1 MANKK
6 ITYTVDLRAQASQ
19 FQQIIEQSKKALA
32 GLFDGKQVTP
42 RQYEQLSQS
51 LLKMAQTSEE
61 IRKNAEKGFSS
72 SSAFDQA
79 KKQID
84 GLDNSFSRFLSN
96 LRALNIDPNKFLPDT
111 EEFKNVQREIDKTA
125 KKLKELEKGQKVS
138 SSRTRVDSQAERD
151 MARLA
156 GQGNISGVKNY
167 AQQLRNTSAK
177 ERQKLGSKFG
187 KLAKKNDVSVENLN
201 EVLVSQM
208 ATAEKKLAGLRSQ
221 RKGSTEEGKTLEK
234 EIDDTRTLIE
244 ELQKYLNLKE
254 QVKEINE
261 AEKDYTGIAKQVEDL
276 RNQLDQLEV
285 KFKELAGPTQ
295 EQAKQNLNNLTNS
308 ETQVAQAA
316 KEMSNEVEK
325 GAEKYSQLDNQAKNM
340 DGLKSYFNS
349 LVSATAIYM
358 RLRQAVIGA
367 FNDFK
372 EIDSEL
378 NAISIVTGKTMKEL
392 WGNFGNLNSIAQ
404 QYGVTTKNVI
414 EVQKLYYQ
422 QGRNAV
428 EVTQLTGETL
438 KFAKISG
445 LDFANAT
452 DYMTAALNAYNI
464 AAKDASEI
472 TDTYAALSAAA
483 AVDSQ
488 EVAVAMS
495 KVASMAAAAGSSFKD
510 TSAYLSKIIEVTRE
524 APETSGT
531 ALKTIVARFTEI
543 DKLTEDQAEL
553 LDSDFNFNNIEKALK
568 MVGIASKD
576 SAGQLRSFSDIIN
589 ELGEKWDTLDTNT
602 QHYIATQAAGSRQQ
616 SRFLALMSDWS
627 RTQEL
632 MSVAEQSAGT
642 GARQLALSMDSI
654 ETKLNKLKATW
665 QEFYT
670 KFLSSDMVKG
680 ILDLA
685 NDLLSTLTSV
695 IGLLDNAGSLVQTLA
710 VILAVVG
717 VKQIISVGQSYGKVF
732 MEAFTKAYT
741 AGRAKNLAKETA
753 EAVAQAQAKGTA
765 TGVAEAQAHHI
776 AYKATAKALDAGDTA
791 EKVASS
797 AAKAVGEA
805 GTQVAMDASAQVL
818 TSTATGGLLAKIGAG
833 LGSALAGIMSAIIP
847 IAIGVAI
854 AGGIAFIIKKINQS
868 INNKALKSATKVNE
882 ALTSIDETTNKAKST
897 AENYANAM
905 ELQRKGIL
913 RTAEETEKYQSILLE
928 LKETYPELTKVMN
941 DGTLELNSQANA
953 LEKYNK
959 EKAQEILSNQII
971 TANNITGSVKQ
982 GVMATTSGQEAQS
995 KIKNIASQLKNS
1007 DKKSLAKQGLEN
1019 MSPSDFEQLAEVGLG
1034 GEGAL
1039 KFLKLANL
1047 DAYEDLLTEYINKY
1061 SNKTFE
1067 EIKNQI
1073 EETKRVLAQTAG
1085 GGVLSDSMKQKVAE
1099 NSVLSKMLKLKF
1111 LDEQTG
1117 GAVQNIYGE
1126 KNNLPETWA
1135 NQWVNFYAGATGG
1148 KSSELLKEGLAKQY
1162 NSPEEIQKIT
1172 KQYYKEVNKSNQ
1184 ESFNKYVDQIGTD
1197 LVINETAT
1205 PEQILAMFGLPTNG
1219 KIADVLKAGL
1229 EDVFKTRNDELEQ
1242 LRKKYNNIKNSN
1254 YSSNDFTE
1262 MFGSYTPAQVKQL
1275 ITEMDNVGQ
1284 KYGSSASTAFE
1295 TAYKNYS
1302 EIIGRNSDLLSKFTA
1317 IDLTDMSSI
1326 ADYASLMVV
1335 KFDEGSDEYKRF
1347 IELVNSS
1354 SNILDRSFKQYDEYL
1369 TSAKNSLVDLE
1380 DSFDSLKKAFE
1391 GKLGIEEAFG
1401 LITKSGNLLSLNDFQ
1416 ATTDGFLLNS
1426 NRIKD
1431 VQNALITQ
1439 KKIALQLE
1447 LAQYQLAMKQIQN
1460 QANQAKEL
1468 NGINLE
1474 EWARLKIKSAQ
1485 IGLDEDARD
1494 RMQQMDDLLS
1504 HAQNFDV
1511 SKAWDYLNLLQN
1523 SEIVPQEIAMI
1534 DKMNVSWNNAISG
1547 INKAIDAL
1555 KEFIDR
1561 LEQLDKYVA
1570 IDTFMERLEFE
1581 INKYDFTIDFSTN
1594 VDEVSKATISKMD
1607 ALTEQINANLAKSKF
1622 AEQSAQQYRNELTHG
1637 RFGGYVSFTDA
1648 GDLVENYDKISELS
1662 RKLQKQAESAK
1673 TDADK
1678 EAYDRNKE
1686 EYDNLL
1692 KFIEAYR
1699 EERKLMQDS
1708 EQKAKEYVQQQKE
1721 LLKTQ
1726 LENVKTVEDKLL
1738 QLMEERDQKAID
1750 SLKERYDYMK
1760 KQDQEYLNSVKEA
1773 VEKERKIRDNTQD
1786 LEDLNKQERK
1796 LQLLKMSG
1804 GSATEIQNLEQEI
1817 AKSRQELA
1825 DQQIDNLIEELNDE
1839 QKIKEQ
1845 KMDDEVEYL
1854 QAVQDAKLQT
1864 MTEYNIELQGIM
1876 SKSKEEI
1883 ITFWKSLDNEYI
1895 IGTQTSRELLN
1906 QEMDASI
1913 TQCKAS
1919 METLAY
1925 PTIEATDTK
1934 ITELADNTDLSR
1946 QAFEHY
1952 GNTVANMKG
1961 SMVDN
1966 INEIRDAY
1974 LGQYNIV
1981 GKLIGAYEKLASE
1994 KQKANDAGSGNSNN
2008 TNNDF
2013 TTGLNKSSNGD
2024 IKYGYGIRAD
2034 TNIPPNRHD
2043 KGILYDNP
2051 KITFSSFSLSGFKA
2065 NEKQTVSAYEGQ
2077 DGSRGTPYLVNG
2089 ASLSQSTITGMSSS
2103 ASKNRG
2109 YLFRISNFSD
2119 LLSKKNISSGYIWES
2134 DLTKLYGA
2142 SALTIAK
2149 NKTTA
2154 RFAHGGL
2161 VDYTGPAWVDGTKSS
2176 PEAFLSAKDT
2186 ANIASLRDILS
2197 KVSPSAKFSASQST
2211 QNDGDIYYQ
2220 IHINVDELGD
2230 GYSVDDL
2237 MDEMEDRILNITGK
2251 HSVIQIK

>member
-6 ITYTVDLRAQASQ
+6 ITYTVDLRAQADQ
-19 FQQIIEQSKKALA
+19 FQHIIEQSKKALA

-72 SSAFDQA
+72 SSAFDQV

-111 EEFKNVQREIDKTA
+111 EEFKNVQKEITKTA
-125 KKLKELEKGQKVS
+125 NKLKELAKGQKIS
-138 SSRTRVDSQAERD
+138 SSRTRVDSQVERD

-234 EIDDTRTLIE
+234 EIDDTRALIE

-276 RNQLDQLEV
+276 KNQLDQLEV

-295 EQAKQNLNNLTNS
+295 EQAKQNLDNLTNS
-308 ETQVAQAA
+308 ETQVTQAT

-325 GAEKYSQLDNQAKNM
+325 GAEKYSQLDDQAKNM
-340 DGLKSYFNS
+340 NGLKSYFNS

-495 KVASMAAAAGSSFKD
+495 KVASMAAAAGSTFKD

-717 VKQIISVGQSYGKVF
+717 IKQIISVGQSYGKVF

-741 AGRAKNLAKETA
+741 AGRAKNLAKETT

-765 TGVAEAQAHHI
+765 TGVAEAQAHHA
-776 AYKATAKALDAGDTA
+776 AYKAAEKALDAGDTA
-791 EKVASS
+791 EKIASS

-805 GTQVAMDASAQVL
+805 GTQAAMDASTQVL
-818 TSTATGGLLAKIGAG
+818 AGSSSVGIFGKLGTLLGGK
-833 LGSALAGIMSAIIP
+833 LAGVMAKVAPVIGPVLIGILVPLFTAIITK
-847 IAIGVAI
+847 AITQGMDKSSKKVAEEVNKQYTEI
-854 AGGIAFIIKKINQS
+854 TETINEV
-868 INNKALKSATKVNE
+868 KSTTNDYNE
-882 ALTSIDETTNKAKST
+882 AL
-897 AENYANAM
+897 

-913 RTAEETEKYQSILLE
+913 RTAEETENYQKILNN
-928 LKETYPELTKVMN
+928 LKATYPELVKVLS
-941 DGTLELNSQANA
+941 DGTLELNSQSDAMANYTKESADA
-953 LEKYNK
+953 LERRFNQIQKQSKDAIANGVVISNTGL
-959 EKAQEILSNQII
+959 KAQSDIQNYASIQKNMNPAYEEI
-971 TANNITGSVKQ
+971 ANSGMSYESSKKLLGTFDVNEYKAILKDYKEMQDAGQTIQEKVQADSAEIMLEQSGER
-982 GVMATTSGQEAQS
+982 MAW
-995 KIKNIASQLKNS
+995 NMLPIAGPMIGLW
-1007 DKKSLAKQGLEN
+1007 KSSPEQRAKQLE
-1019 MSPSDFEQLAEVGLG
+1019 
-1034 GEGAL
+1034 
-1039 KFLKLANL
+1039 KLQEL
-1047 DAYEDLLTEYINKY
+1047 DKD
-1061 SNKTFE
+1061 
-1067 EIKNQI
+1067 
-1073 EETKRVLAQTAG
+1073 
-1085 GGVLSDSMKQKVAE
+1085 
-1099 NSVLSKMLKLKF
+1099 
-1111 LDEQTG
+1111 TG
-1117 GAVQNIYGE
+1117 GAFTNYINEQE
-1126 KNNLPETWA
+1126 NLIEAWA
-1135 NQWVNFYAGATGG
+1135 NSFTDLYADATGG
-1148 KSSELLKEGLAKQY
+1148 KNSEVLKSGIVNKYKFDDEITPAKVR
-1162 NSPEEIQKIT
+1162 EIT
-1172 KQYYKEVNKSNQ
+1172 KQYYQEVNKSNQ

-1205 PEQILAMFGLPTNG
+1205 PEQILTMFGLPTTG
-1219 KIADVLKAGL
+1219 EIADVLKTGL
-1229 EDVFKTRNDELEQ
+1229 ENVFKTRNDELEQ
-1242 LRKKYNNIKNSN
+1242 LREKYNNIKNSN
-1254 YSSNDFTE
+1254 YGSDDFTA
-1262 MFGSYTPAQVKQL
+1262 MFGGYTPAQVKQL

-1284 KYGSSASTAFE
+1284 KYGSSASSAFE
-1295 TAYKNYS
+1295 TAYKKYS
-1302 EIIGRNSDLLSKFTA
+1302 DIIGGNSDLLSKFTA
-1317 IDLTDMSSI
+1317 VNLTDMSSI
-1326 ADYASLMVV
+1326 ADYASLMAV
-1335 KFDEGSDEYKRF
+1335 KFKEGSNEYKQF
-1347 IELVNSS
+1347 IELVNNS
-1354 SNILDRSFKQYDEYL
+1354 SNILDRSFKPYDEYL

-1380 DSFDSLKKAFE
+1380 DFFDSLKKAFE
-1391 GKLGIEEAFG
+1391 GKLGIEEAFD

-1460 QANQAKEL
+1460 QADQVKEL

-1485 IGLDEDARD
+1485 IGLDEKAREK
-1494 RMQQMDDLLS
+1494 MQQMDDLLS
-1504 HAQNFDV
+1504 HAENFDV

-1570 IDTFMERLEFE
+1570 IDTFMERLDFE
-1581 INKYDFTIDFSTN
+1581 ISKYDFTINFSTN
-1594 VDEVSKATISKMD
+1594 VDEVSKATIDKMNT
-1607 ALTEQINANLAKSKF
+1607 LTEQINANLAKSKF
-1622 AEQSAQQYRNELTHG
+1622 AEQSAQQYRNELMHS
-1637 RFGGYVSFTDA
+1637 RFGGYVSFTEA
-1648 GDLVENYDKISELS
+1648 GDLVENYDKITELS
-1662 RKLQKQAESAK
+1662 RKLQKQAESVK

-1708 EQKAKEYVQQQKE
+1708 EQKAREYVQQQKE

-1773 VEKERKIRDNTQD
+1773 VDKERKIRDNTQD

-1804 GSATEIQNLEQEI
+1804 GSVTEIQNLEQEI

-1883 ITFWKSLDNEYI
+1883 IAFWKSLDNEYI

-1925 PTIEATDTK
+1925 PIIEATDTK
-1934 ITELADNTDLSR
+1934 ITELADSTDLSR
-1946 QAFEHY
+1946 QAFENY
-1952 GNTVANMKG
+1952 GNTIANLKG

-1981 GKLIGAYEKLASE
+1981 KELIGAYEKLAGE
-1994 KQKANDAGSGNSNN
+1994 KEKANNIGNGGGNN
-2008 TNNDF
+2008 TNASNNF
-2013 TTGLNKSSNGD
+2013 TTGLNKSSNGN
-2024 IKYGYGIRAD
+2024 IKYGYGIRAN
-2034 TNIPPNRHD
+2034 TNVEPNRHD

-2051 KITFSSFSLSGFKA
+2051 KPNASYSLSFGTFSSVPLSIFAYNQNSGTGKA
-2065 NEKQTVSAYEGQ
+2065 YSINKDNLINAKITGKKSGIY
-2077 DGSRGTPYLVNG
+2077 NG
-2089 ASLSQSTITGMSSS
+2089 ATQSLFKIENIIDDMGE
-2103 ASKNRG
+2103 
-2109 YLFRISNFSD
+2109 
-2119 LLSKKNISSGYIWES
+2119 KKTGYIWET
-2134 DLTKLYGA
+2134 DLKKFYVFNKNF
-2142 SALTIAK
+2142 LTYSIPQ
-2149 NKTTA
+2149 
-2154 RFAHGGL
+2154 FAHGGL
-2161 VDYTGPAWVDGTKSS
+2161 VNFTGPAWVDGTKSS

-2197 KVSPSAKFSASQST
+2197 KAIPSTKFSASQST
-2211 QNDGDIYYQ
+2211 QNDGDVYYQ

-2230 GYSVDDL
+2230 GYSIDDL
-2237 MDEMEDRILNITGK
+2237 MSEMEDRILNITGK

>member
-1 MANKK
+1 
-6 ITYTVDLRAQASQ
+6 
-19 FQQIIEQSKKALA
+19 
-32 GLFDGKQVTP
+32 
-42 RQYEQLSQS
+42 
-51 LLKMAQTSEE
+51 
-61 IRKNAEKGFSS
+61 
-72 SSAFDQA
+72 
-79 KKQID
+79 
-84 GLDNSFSRFLSN
+84 
-96 LRALNIDPNKFLPDT
+96 
-111 EEFKNVQREIDKTA
+111 
-125 KKLKELEKGQKVS
+125 
-138 SSRTRVDSQAERD
+138 
-151 MARLA
+151 
-156 GQGNISGVKNY
+156 
-167 AQQLRNTSAK
+167 
-177 ERQKLGSKFG
+177 
-187 KLAKKNDVSVENLN
+187 
-201 EVLVSQM
+201 
-208 ATAEKKLAGLRSQ
+208 
-221 RKGSTEEGKTLEK
+221 
-234 EIDDTRTLIE
+234 
-244 ELQKYLNLKE
+244 
-254 QVKEINE
+254 
-261 AEKDYTGIAKQVEDL
+261 
-276 RNQLDQLEV
+276 
-285 KFKELAGPTQ
+285 
-295 EQAKQNLNNLTNS
+295 
-308 ETQVAQAA
+308 
-316 KEMSNEVEK
+316 
-325 GAEKYSQLDNQAKNM
+325 
-340 DGLKSYFNS
+340 
-349 LVSATAIYM
+349 
-358 RLRQAVIGA
+358 
-367 FNDFK
+367 
-372 EIDSEL
+372 
-378 NAISIVTGKTMKEL
+378 
-392 WGNFGNLNSIAQ
+392 
-404 QYGVTTKNVI
+404 
-414 EVQKLYYQ
+414 
-422 QGRNAV
+422 
-428 EVTQLTGETL
+428 
-438 KFAKISG
+438 
-445 LDFANAT
+445 
-452 DYMTAALNAYNI
+452 
-464 AAKDASEI
+464 
-472 TDTYAALSAAA
+472 
-483 AVDSQ
+483 
-488 EVAVAMS
+488 
-495 KVASMAAAAGSSFKD
+495 
-510 TSAYLSKIIEVTRE
+510 
-524 APETSGT
+524 
-531 ALKTIVARFTEI
+531 
-543 DKLTEDQAEL
+543 
-553 LDSDFNFNNIEKALK
+553 
-568 MVGIASKD
+568 
-576 SAGQLRSFSDIIN
+576 
-589 ELGEKWDTLDTNT
+589 
-602 QHYIATQAAGSRQQ
+602 
-616 SRFLALMSDWS
+616 MSDWS

-695 IGLLDNAGSLVQTLA
+695 IGLLDNAGNLVQTLA

-717 VKQIISVGQSYGKVF
+717 VKQIIAVGQSYGKVF

-741 AGRAKNLAKETA
+741 AGRAKNLAKETT

-765 TGVAEAQAHHI
+765 TGVAEAQAHHV
-776 AYKATAKALDAGDTA
+776 AYKAAEKALDAGDTA

-805 GTQVAMDASAQVL
+805 GTQVAVDASAQVL

-833 LGSALAGIMSAIIP
+833 LGSALAGIMSAVIP

-868 INNKALKSATKVNE
+868 INNKALKSANRVNE
-882 ALTSIDETTNKAKST
+882 ALTSIDEITNKAKST

-941 DGTLELNSQANA
+941 DGTLELNSQADA
-953 LEKYNK
+953 LAKYNQ
-959 EKAQEILSNQII
+959 EKAQEILNNQII
-971 TANNITGSVKQ
+971 TANNITGSTKQ
-982 GVMATTSGQEAQS
+982 GVMVTESGQEAQS
-995 KIKNIASQLKNS
+995 KIKNIASILKNS
-1007 DKKSLAKQGLEN
+1007 DKESLAKQGLDN
-1019 MSPSDFEQLAEVGLG
+1019 VSPSDFEQLAEVGLG

-1039 KFLKLANL
+1039 KFLGLDNL
-1047 DAYEDLLTEYINKY
+1047 DAYYEILEEY
-1061 SNKTFE
+1061 SNVQSKASFKGLQKEIYELENRIARSPVGTILSEDQRKTLLL
-1067 EIKNQI
+1067 KY
-1073 EETKRVLAQTAG
+1073 KRFLQ
-1085 GGVLSDSMKQKVAE
+1085 
-1099 NSVLSKMLKLKF
+1099 LKF
-1111 LDEQTG
+1111 LDDQTG
-1117 GAVQNIYGE
+1117 GAVQDVYGE
-1126 KNNLPETWA
+1126 KNNLPEAWA
-1135 NQWVNFYAGATGG
+1135 NQWVSFYAGSTGG
-1148 KSSELLKEGLAKQY
+1148 KSSELLKKGLTERLS
-1162 NSPEEIQKIT
+1162 SPEEIQKIT
-1172 KQYYKEVNKSNQ
+1172 KQYYEEVNKSNQ

-1205 PEQILAMFGLPTNG
+1205 PEQILTMFGLPTTG
-1219 KIADVLKAGL
+1219 EIADVLKTGL
-1229 EDVFKTRNDELEQ
+1229 ENVFKTRNNELEQ
-1242 LRKKYNNIKNSN
+1242 LREKYNNIKNSN
-1254 YSSNDFTE
+1254 YSSDDFTA

-1284 KYGSSASTAFE
+1284 KYGSSASSVFE

-1302 EIIGRNSDLLSKFTA
+1302 EIIGGNSDLLSKFTA
-1317 IDLTDMSSI
+1317 VDLTDMSSI
-1326 ADYASLMVV
+1326 ADYASLMAV
-1335 KFDEGSDEYKRF
+1335 KFKEGSKEYKQF
-1347 IELVNSS
+1347 IELVNNS

-1460 QANQAKEL
+1460 QADQAKEL

-1485 IGLDEDARD
+1485 IGLDEDARN
-1494 RMQQMDDLLS
+1494 RMQQLDDLLS

-1845 KMDDEVEYL
+1845 KMNDEVEYL

-1934 ITELADNTDLSR
+1934 ITELADSTDLSR
-1946 QAFEHY
+1946 QAFENY
-1952 GNTVANMKG
+1952 GNSIANLKG

-1981 GKLIGAYEKLASE
+1981 GKLIGAYEKLADE
-1994 KQKANDAGSGNSNN
+1994 KQKANKEGNSGGNNAGSSNG
-2008 TNNDF
+2008 F
-2013 TTGLNKSSNGD
+2013 TAGLDKSSNEN

-2051 KITFSSFSLSGFKA
+2051 KIASSSNTTKKTEAKTSINLPTRQNSSKSNSILAFLDSSGQGSFEFVSNNILS
-2065 NEKQTVSAYEGQ
+2065 
-2077 DGSRGTPYLVNG
+2077 PG
-2089 ASLSQSTITGMSSS
+2089 AIIGMSNN
-2103 ASKNRG
+2103 ATEKG
-2109 YLFRISNFSD
+2109 YLFEISGLTNSFGMKV
-2119 LLSKKNISSGYIWES
+2119 LGNRYIWEN
-2134 DLTKLYGA
+2134 DLNSLYGA
-2142 SALTIAK
+2142 SFMTLVK
-2149 NKTTA
+2149 NKMTS

-2161 VDYTGPAWVDGTKSS
+2161 VNFTGPAWVDGTKSS

-2197 KVSPSAKFSASQST
+2197 KVIPSTKFSASQST
-2211 QNDGDIYYQ
+2211 QNDGDVYYQ

-2237 MDEMEDRILNITGK
+2237 MSEMEDRILNITGK
-2251 HSVIQIK
+2251 RSVIQIK